1 LALSSASKLFT
12 AWNSTVV
19 VPWRITR
26 FSAGIS
32 IVVLAAVQAW
42 SERDP
47 TASQYIPAVE
57 LSSLLRELPPP
68 MGVRGEE
75 GEQAKIQ
82 SIIMSVDIPI
92 RKKNK
97 VRQVGPR

>member
-1 LALSSASKLFT
+1 MHINKPYNCACATCCL
-12 AWNSTVV
+12 
-19 VPWRITR
+19 I
-26 FSAGIS
+26 
-32 IVVLAAVQAW
+32 QAW
-42 SERDP
+42 SELDP
-47 TASQYIPAVE
+47 SASQYIPAVE

-97 VRQVGPR
+97 VR